1 MGYYKN
7 KHVLITGGSG
17 FIGRNFV
24 ETLLKH
30 GAKIRVPIHKKKL
43 PIKHKNLEKIYADLN
58 NLDDCKKV
66 CKNIDYIFHAAGMV
80 SASKMTVKNP
90 ISAISLNLNL
100 TLKIFESAM
109 IQNVKKVLVFS
120 SATTGYPS
128 YKFPVKETDMFK
140 KHPPKI
146 YFGYGWSRRYT
157 ELLGLFV
164 SQQSKT
170 KVAIC
175 RPTGVYGNYDDFND
189 KTSHVIPSLIKK
201 AVLKK
206 NPYIVWGSG
215 KEIRDFIHV
224 QDLVRGCLLLL
235 QKKSDC
241 DPINIGSGKKTSIK
255 QLVKYILKHSGH
267 KKCQMYYDKNMPT
280 TIPVRIVNTNKAKN
294 ILKFKANISLE
305 EGIKNVIKWYKK
317 SEKLF

>member
-100 TLKIFESAM
+100 TLKIFEAAM
-109 IQNVKKVLVFS
+109 IQNVKKVLVLLVAK
-120 SATTGYPS
+120 AT
-128 YKFPVKETDMFK
+128 
-140 KHPPKI
+140 
-146 YFGYGWSRRYT
+146 RR
-157 ELLGLFV
+157 
-164 SQQSKT
+164 
-170 KVAIC
+170 
-175 RPTGVYGNYDDFND
+175 
-189 KTSHVIPSLIKK
+189 IKK
-201 AVLKK
+201 KPFTHA
-206 NPYIVWGSG
+206 I
-215 KEIRDFIHV
+215 IH
-224 QDLVRGCLLLL
+224 
-235 QKKSDC
+235 
-241 DPINIGSGKKTSIK
+241 
-255 QLVKYILKHSGH
+255 
-267 KKCQMYYDKNMPT
+267 
-280 TIPVRIVNTNKAKN
+280 
-294 ILKFKANISLE
+294 
-305 EGIKNVIKWYKK
+305 
-317 SEKLF
+317 